1 MDIALWLTLILLGAK
16 LGGHVATR
24 LRQPSVLGE
33 LIFGLILGNL
43 PHLGITHFAPM
54 AQSPDLD
61 LLAKLGVL
69 LLLFQVGLESTVR
82 QMLQIGRVALR
93 VAFIGV
99 LVPFILGY
107 LVAMWLL
114 PSAPVA
120 VLAFVA
126 ATLTATSVGITA
138 RVLRDLN
145 QAQSVEARVILAAAV
160 IDDVLG
166 LLVLAVVSGAI
177 AASGGGHSLHI
188 SDLLL
193 LLAKAAGFLI
203 GALALGV
210 WLAPRVLR
218 WASHLHGQ
226 GALQA
231 IGLSLCFLASY
242 AADAMGLAAIVGAFA
257 AGLILEDVHYSD
269 FVARGERGL
278 DELVKPIADFLVPVF
293 FVVMGLRTD
302 LATLAEP
309 GALVLALGLTV
320 AAVVGK
326 QVCGLVA
333 GKGLN
338 RLTIGI
344 GMIPRGEV
352 GLIFANVGLS
362 LQIGGKPVL
371 QPSTYAAIVL
381 MVMLTTLLTPPLLRW
396 STGRSCR

>member
-1 MDIALWLTLILLGAK
+1 MNIALWLTLILLGAK
-16 LGGHVATR
+16 LGGHLATR

-43 PHLGITHFAPM
+43 PHLGVTYFAAM
-54 AQSPDLD
+54 AQSRDLD
-61 LLAKLGVL
+61 LLAELGVL

-82 QMLQIGRVALR
+82 QMLQIGRVAFR
-93 VAFIGV
+93 VAAVGV
-99 LVPFILGY
+99 VVPFVLGY
-107 LVAMWLL
+107 WVALWLL
-114 PSAPVA
+114 PTAEVA

-145 QAQSVEARVILAAAV
+145 QAQTPEAQVILAAAV

-166 LLVLAVVSGAI
+166 LLVLALVSGAI
-177 AASGGGHSLHI
+177 AALGGGRPLQAT
-188 SDLLL
+188 DLLV
-193 LLAKAAGFLI
+193 LLAKAGGFI
-203 GALALGV
+203 VGALALGV
-210 WLAPRVLR
+210 GLAPRVLR
-218 WASHLHGQ
+218 WASRLHGQ

-231 IGLSLCFLASY
+231 VGLAMCFFLSF
-242 AADAMGLAAIVGAFA
+242 AAQSIGLAAIVGAFA

-278 DELVKPIADFLVPVF
+278 DDLVKPIADFLVPVF

-309 GALVLALGLTV
+309 GALSLALGLTA
-320 AAVVGK
+320 AAVIGK

-338 RLTIGI
+338 RFTIGI

-381 MVMLTTLLTPPLLRW
+381 MVMWTTLLTPPLLRW
-396 STGRSCR
+396 STGRLGR

>member
-1 MDIALWLTLILLGAK
+1 LLIALWLALILLGAK

-43 PHLGITHFAPM
+43 PHLGVTYFAAM
-54 AQSPDLD
+54 AHSPDLD
-61 LLAKLGVL
+61 LLAHLGVL
-69 LLLFQVGLESTVR
+69 ILLFQVGLESTVR

-93 VAFIGV
+93 VAFVGV

-107 LVAMWLL
+107 LVAFWLM
-114 PSAPVA
+114 PTAPVA

-145 QAQSVEARVILAAAV
+145 QAQSIEAHVILAAAV

-177 AASGGGHSLHI
+177 AALGGGGSLHI
-188 SDLLL
+188 VDLLL

-218 WASHLHGQ
+218 WASRLHGQ
-226 GALQA
+226 GALQS

-269 FVARGERGL
+269 FIARGEKGL
-278 DELVKPIADFLVPVF
+278 DDLLKPIADFLVPVF

-302 LATLAEP
+302 LSALAEP
-309 GALVLALGLTV
+309 GALALALGLTI
-320 AAVVGK
+320 AAIAGK

-362 LQIGGKPVL
+362 LQIDGKAVL
-371 QPSTYAAIVL
+371 QPSTYAAVVL

-396 STGRSCR
+396 STGRSGG